1 MKSLGM
7 KTLYMI
13 TALMLLNF
21 SAFSQK
27 SQVLIA
33 KNSLAKLQVSI
44 NRKEDFKKQNIVIGE
59 GLKAIE
65 LAQKDKKTTN
75 WPEVWAI
82 KSYLNSY
89 LSIIENNE
97 LNSEKFYQIALESLE
112 KAKKLDK
119 YESSSKL
126 INAATHNVNIKKQE
140 LGIRAYQQ
148 NDFSNAFILLKQ
160 VSDYFTTDTTLAV
173 NTALCGMS
181 SQNYDEALIYFM
193 RAKNNQIKNPVVF
206 QNIANLYLE
215 KFEPD
220 LAIQTLEDGLKL
232 NPNHPYLTNDYINLL
247 LDNEKFDKAKNVIQ
261 IAVAKNPNN
270 QLLFFLLGYLNQSN
284 LKEAEI
290 TLTKALAL
298 DENYFE
304 ALYQLSLIYINIANN
319 ALKENKIDKFT
330 HHINRAEFALLSA
343 YEINTNDR
351 NTIQLLIEIYT
362 RKNRLD
368 KVQDLKRKIN
378 EFYN

>member
-1 MKSLGM
+1 M
-7 KTLYMI
+7 KTLYTI
-13 TALMLLNF
+13 TALVLLNS

-44 NRKEDFKKQNIVIGE
+44 SRKDDFKKQNIVIGE

-65 LAQKDKKTTN
+65 LAQKDKKTIN

-97 LNSEKFYQIALESLE
+97 LNSEKFYQIAIESLE

-126 INAATHNVNIKKQE
+126 INATTHNVNIKKQE

-148 NDFSNAFILLKQ
+148 NDFSNAFNLLKQ
-160 VSDYFTTDTTLAV
+160 VSDYFANDTTLAV
-173 NTALCGMS
+173 NTALCGLS
-181 SQNYDEALIYFM
+181 TQNYDEALTYFI

-206 QNIANLYLE
+206 QNIAMLYVE

-247 LDNEKFDKAKNVIQ
+247 LDNEKLDKAKSAIQ
-261 IAVAKNPNN
+261 IAVTNKPNN
-270 QLLFFLLGYLNQSN
+270 QLLYFLLGYLNQSN

-290 TLTKALAL
+290 SLTKALAL

-304 ALYQLSLIYINIANN
+304 ALYQLSLIYINFANN

-343 YEINTNDR
+343 FEINTNDR

-378 EFYN
+378 EF

>member
-1 MKSLGM
+1 MKSLVM
-7 KTLYMI
+7 KTLYTI
-13 TALMLLNF
+13 TALVLLNS

-44 NRKEDFKKQNIVIGE
+44 SRKDDFKKQNIVIGE

-65 LAQKDKKTTN
+65 LAQKDKKTIN

-97 LNSEKFYQIALESLE
+97 LNSEKFYQIAIESLE

-126 INAATHNVNIKKQE
+126 INATTHNVNIKKQE

-148 NDFSNAFILLKQ
+148 NDFSNAFNLLKQ
-160 VSDYFTTDTTLAV
+160 VSDYFANDTTLAV
-173 NTALCGMS
+173 NTALCGLS
-181 SQNYDEALIYFM
+181 TQNYDEALTYFI

-206 QNIANLYLE
+206 QNIAMLYVE

-247 LDNEKFDKAKNVIQ
+247 LDNEKFDKAKNAIQ
-261 IAVAKNPNN
+261 IAVTNKPNN
-270 QLLFFLLGYLNQSN
+270 QLLYFLLGYLNQSN

-290 TLTKALAL
+290 SLTKALAL

-304 ALYQLSLIYINIANN
+304 ALYQLSLIYINFANN

-343 YEINTNDR
+343 FEINTNDR

-378 EFYN
+378 EF

>member
-1 MKSLGM
+1 M
-7 KTLYMI
+7 KTLYTI
-13 TALMLLNF
+13 TALVLLNS

-44 NRKEDFKKQNIVIGE
+44 SRKDDFKKQNIVIGE

-65 LAQKDKKTTN
+65 LAQKDKKTIN

-97 LNSEKFYQIALESLE
+97 LNSEKFYQIAIESLE

-126 INAATHNVNIKKQE
+126 INATTHNVNIKKQE

-148 NDFSNAFILLKQ
+148 NDFSNAFNLLKQ
-160 VSDYFTTDTTLAV
+160 VSDYFANDTTLAV
-173 NTALCGMS
+173 NTALCGLS
-181 SQNYDEALIYFM
+181 TQNYDEALTYFI

-206 QNIANLYLE
+206 QNIAMLYVE

-247 LDNEKFDKAKNVIQ
+247 LDNEKFDKAKNAIQ
-261 IAVAKNPNN
+261 IAVTNKPNN
-270 QLLFFLLGYLNQSN
+270 QLLYFLLGYLNQSN

-290 TLTKALAL
+290 SLTKALAL

-304 ALYQLSLIYINIANN
+304 ALYQLSLIYINFANN

-343 YEINTNDR
+343 FEINTNDR

-378 EFYN
+378 EF

>member
-1 MKSLGM
+1 M
-7 KTLYMI
+7 KTLYTI
-13 TALMLLNF
+13 TALVLLNS

-44 NRKEDFKKQNIVIGE
+44 SRKDDFKKQNIVIGE

-65 LAQKDKKTTN
+65 LAQKDKKTIN

-97 LNSEKFYQIALESLE
+97 LNSEKFYQIAIESLE

-126 INAATHNVNIKKQE
+126 INATTHNVNIKKQE

-148 NDFSNAFILLKQ
+148 NDFSNAFNLLKQ
-160 VSDYFTTDTTLAV
+160 VSDYFANDTTLAV
-173 NTALCGMS
+173 NTALCGLS
-181 SQNYDEALIYFM
+181 TQNYDEALTYFI

-206 QNIANLYLE
+206 QNIAMLYVE

-247 LDNEKFDKAKNVIQ
+247 LDNEKFDKAKNAIQ
-261 IAVAKNPNN
+261 IAVTNKPNN
-270 QLLFFLLGYLNQSN
+270 QLLYFLLGYLNQSN

-304 ALYQLSLIYINIANN
+304 ALYQLSLIYINFANN

-343 YEINTNDR
+343 FEINTNDR

-378 EFYN
+378 EF

>member
-1 MKSLGM
+1 M
-7 KTLYMI
+7 KTLYTI
-13 TALMLLNF
+13 TALVLLNS

-44 NRKEDFKKQNIVIGE
+44 SRKDDFKKQNIVIGE

-65 LAQKDKKTTN
+65 LAQKDKKTIN

-97 LNSEKFYQIALESLE
+97 LNSEKFYQIAIESLE

-126 INAATHNVNIKKQE
+126 INATTHNVNIKKQE

-148 NDFSNAFILLKQ
+148 NDFSNAFNLLKQ
-160 VSDYFTTDTTLAV
+160 VSDYFANDTTLAV
-173 NTALCGMS
+173 NTALCGLS
-181 SQNYDEALIYFM
+181 TQNYDEALTYFI

-206 QNIANLYLE
+206 QNIAMLYVE

-247 LDNEKFDKAKNVIQ
+247 LDNEKLDKAKNAIQ
-261 IAVAKNPNN
+261 IAVTNKPNN
-270 QLLFFLLGYLNQSN
+270 QLLYFLLGYLNQSN

-290 TLTKALAL
+290 SLTKALAL

-304 ALYQLSLIYINIANN
+304 ALYQLSLIYINFANN

-343 YEINTNDR
+343 FEINTNDR

-378 EFYN
+378 EF

>member
-1 MKSLGM
+1 MKSLVM
-7 KTLYMI
+7 KTLYTI
-13 TALMLLNF
+13 TALVLLNS

-44 NRKEDFKKQNIVIGE
+44 SRKDDFKKQNIVIGE

-65 LAQKDKKTTN
+65 LAQKDKKTIN

-97 LNSEKFYQIALESLE
+97 LNSEKFYQIAIESLE

-126 INAATHNVNIKKQE
+126 INATTHNVNIKKQE

-148 NDFSNAFILLKQ
+148 NDFSNAFNLLKQ
-160 VSDYFTTDTTLAV
+160 VSDYFANDTTLAV
-173 NTALCGMS
+173 NTALCGLS
-181 SQNYDEALIYFM
+181 TQNYDEALTYFI

-206 QNIANLYLE
+206 QNIAMLYVE

-247 LDNEKFDKAKNVIQ
+247 LDNEKFDKAKNAIQ
-261 IAVAKNPNN
+261 IAVTNKPNN
-270 QLLFFLLGYLNQSN
+270 QLLYFLLGYLNQSN

-304 ALYQLSLIYINIANN
+304 ALYQLSLIYINFANN

-343 YEINTNDR
+343 FEINTNDR

-378 EFYN
+378 EF

>member
-1 MKSLGM
+1 MKSLVM
-7 KTLYMI
+7 KTLYTI
-13 TALMLLNF
+13 TALVLLNS

-44 NRKEDFKKQNIVIGE
+44 SRKDDFKKQNIVIGE

-65 LAQKDKKTTN
+65 LAQKDKKTIN

-97 LNSEKFYQIALESLE
+97 LNSEKFYQIAIESLE

-126 INAATHNVNIKKQE
+126 INATTHNVNIKKQE

-148 NDFSNAFILLKQ
+148 NDFSNAFNLLKQ
-160 VSDYFTTDTTLAV
+160 VSDYFANDTTLAV
-173 NTALCGMS
+173 NTALCGLS
-181 SQNYDEALIYFM
+181 TQNYDEALTYFI

-206 QNIANLYLE
+206 QNIAMLYVE

-220 LAIQTLEDGLKL
+220 LAIQSLEDGLKL

-247 LDNEKFDKAKNVIQ
+247 LDNEKFDKAKNAIQ
-261 IAVAKNPNN
+261 IAVTNKPNN
-270 QLLFFLLGYLNQSN
+270 QLLYFLLGYLNQSN

-290 TLTKALAL
+290 SLTKALAL

-304 ALYQLSLIYINIANN
+304 ALYQLSLIYINFANN

-343 YEINTNDR
+343 FEINTNDR

-378 EFYN
+378 EF

>member
-1 MKSLGM
+1 MKSLVM
-7 KTLYMI
+7 KTLYTI
-13 TALMLLNF
+13 TALVLLNS

-44 NRKEDFKKQNIVIGE
+44 SRKDDFKKQNIVIGE

-65 LAQKDKKTTN
+65 LAQKDKKTIN

-97 LNSEKFYQIALESLE
+97 LNSEKFYQIAIESLE

-126 INAATHNVNIKKQE
+126 INATTHNVNIKKQE

-148 NDFSNAFILLKQ
+148 NDFSNAFNLLKQ
-160 VSDYFTTDTTLAV
+160 VSDYFANDTTLAV
-173 NTALCGMS
+173 NTALCGLS
-181 SQNYDEALIYFM
+181 TQNYDEALTYFI

-206 QNIANLYLE
+206 QNIAMLYVE

-220 LAIQTLEDGLKL
+220 LAIQSLEDGLKL

-247 LDNEKFDKAKNVIQ
+247 LDNEKFDKAKNAIQ
-261 IAVAKNPNN
+261 IAVTNKPNN
-270 QLLFFLLGYLNQSN
+270 QLLYFLLGSLNQSN

-290 TLTKALAL
+290 SLTKALAL

-304 ALYQLSLIYINIANN
+304 ALYQLSLIYINFANN

-343 YEINTNDR
+343 FEINTNDR

-378 EFYN
+378 EF

>member
-1 MKSLGM
+1 MKSLVM
-7 KTLYMI
+7 KTLYTI
-13 TALMLLNF
+13 TALVLLNS

-44 NRKEDFKKQNIVIGE
+44 SRKDDFKKQNIVIGE

-65 LAQKDKKTTN
+65 LAQKDKKTIN

-97 LNSEKFYQIALESLE
+97 LNSEKFYQIAIESLE

-126 INAATHNVNIKKQE
+126 INATTHNVNIKKQE

-148 NDFSNAFILLKQ
+148 NDFSNAFNLLKQ
-160 VSDYFTTDTTLAV
+160 VSDYFANDTTLAV
-173 NTALCGMS
+173 NTALCGLS
-181 SQNYDEALIYFM
+181 TQNYDEALTYFI

-206 QNIANLYLE
+206 QNIAMLYVE

-247 LDNEKFDKAKNVIQ
+247 LDNEKLDKAKSAIQ
-261 IAVAKNPNN
+261 IAVTNKPNN
-270 QLLFFLLGYLNQSN
+270 QLLYFLLGYLNQSN

-290 TLTKALAL
+290 SLTKALAL

-304 ALYQLSLIYINIANN
+304 ALYQLSLIYINFANN

-343 YEINTNDR
+343 FEINTNDR

-378 EFYN
+378 EF

>member
-1 MKSLGM
+1 M
-7 KTLYMI
+7 KTLSI
-13 TALMLLNF
+13 LTVLLLLNF

-44 NRKEDFKKQNIVIGE
+44 SRKDDFKKQNIVIGE

-65 LAQKDKKTTN
+65 LAQKDKKTIN

-97 LNSEKFYQIALESLE
+97 LNSEKFYQIAIESLE

-140 LGIRAYQQ
+140 LAIRAYQQ
-148 NDFSNAFILLKQ
+148 NDFSNAFNLLKQ
-160 VSDYFTTDTTLAV
+160 VSDYFITDTTLAV
-173 NTALCGMS
+173 NTALCGLS
-181 SQNYDEALIYFM
+181 TQNYDEALTYFN

-206 QNIANLYLE
+206 QNIAMLYVE

-220 LAIQTLEDGLKL
+220 LAIQSLEDGLKL

-247 LDNEKFDKAKNVIQ
+247 LDNEKFDKAKNAIQ
-261 IAVAKNPNN
+261 IAVTNKPNN
-270 QLLFFLLGYLNQSN
+270 QLLYFLLGYLNQSN

-298 DENYFE
+298 DENYFD
-304 ALYQLSLIYINIANN
+304 ALYQLSLIYINFANN

-343 YEINTNDR
+343 FEINTNDR

-368 KVQDLKRKIN
+368 KVQDLRRKIN
-378 EFYN
+378 EF

>member
-1 MKSLGM
+1 MKSLVM
-7 KTLYMI
+7 KTLYTI
-13 TALMLLNF
+13 TALVLLNS

-44 NRKEDFKKQNIVIGE
+44 SRKDDFKKQNIVIGE

-65 LAQKDKKTTN
+65 LAQKDKKTIN

-97 LNSEKFYQIALESLE
+97 LNSEKFYQIAIESLE

-126 INAATHNVNIKKQE
+126 INATTHNVNIKKQE

-148 NDFSNAFILLKQ
+148 NDFSNAFNLLKQ
-160 VSDYFTTDTTLAV
+160 VSDYFANDTTLAV
-173 NTALCGMS
+173 NTALCGLS
-181 SQNYDEALIYFM
+181 TQNYDEALTYFI

-206 QNIANLYLE
+206 QNIAMLYVE

-247 LDNEKFDKAKNVIQ
+247 LDNEKLDKAKNAIQ
-261 IAVAKNPNN
+261 IAVTNKPNN
-270 QLLFFLLGYLNQSN
+270 QLLYFLLGYLNQSN

-290 TLTKALAL
+290 SLTKALAL

-304 ALYQLSLIYINIANN
+304 ALYQLSLIYINFANN

-343 YEINTNDR
+343 FEINTNDR

-378 EFYN
+378 EF

>member
-7 KTLYMI
+7 KTLYTI
-13 TALMLLNF
+13 TALVLLNS

-44 NRKEDFKKQNIVIGE
+44 SRKDDFKKQNIVIGE

-65 LAQKDKKTTN
+65 LAQKDKKTIN

-97 LNSEKFYQIALESLE
+97 LNSEKFYQIAIESLE

-148 NDFSNAFILLKQ
+148 NDFSNAFNLLKQ
-160 VSDYFTTDTTLAV
+160 VSDYFANDTTLAV
-173 NTALCGMS
+173 NTALCGLS
-181 SQNYDEALIYFM
+181 TQNYDEALTYFI

-206 QNIANLYLE
+206 QNIAMLYVE
-215 KFEPD
+215 KFESD

-247 LDNEKFDKAKNVIQ
+247 LDNEKFDKAKNAIQ
-261 IAVAKNPNN
+261 IAVTNKPNN
-270 QLLFFLLGYLNQSN
+270 QLLYFLLGYLNQSN

-304 ALYQLSLIYINIANN
+304 ALYQLSLIYINFANN

-343 YEINTNDR
+343 FEINTNDR

-368 KVQDLKRKIN
+368 KVQDLRRKIN
-378 EFYN
+378 EF